1 MSEQDNFDID
11 VDEQLNKS
19 YLRNQENLARFNASA
34 AKKEEEDQQVLD
46 QNFSNLAAIE
56 APEDQETPTGGFI
69 DGVASFGKHLA
80 IGTAKGAEET
90 LSALR
95 LVDDNSWNLP
105 EPKDIAGSIGQ
116 GIGQFLPMFI
126 GGSGLLRGGAKMAG
140 LFQKSTKLSKA
151 GQGLITLGAG
161 GIADAVAFDP
171 KDKNLGNLA
180 LSIGAIS
187 NDPKASAMVK
197 QFLAQQDADP
207 ETVARLKNA
216 LNGAFA
222 GAIVEGLLRGTGYA
236 LKKTGVIKSKPK
248 DTELTEETLL
258 DELDSAEEAI
268 PTPPT
273 RGATRGTE
281 EATPTTSKEQD
292 IDEKELT
299 DAAQPIAEDTV
310 ELLDKV
316 RTAGNSESILKNLQ
330 DNLPDQNEAIV
341 ADLSKS
347 EADINKWYDKLEA
360 EDPEGADAI
369 IKMFEDKAN
378 GQGVPL
384 QQLLIQEGKYKG
396 KPLIESMN
404 FLKLDTED
412 EARHAMQFMANKFQI
427 KNLTKKPASDDF
439 NEAMAERLSEFDS
452 SLDDEAIEYQ
462 IKQIRKVTDD
472 IDEGI
477 KLVEVSKVLAQVNYE
492 QLDAAAKAMVE
503 SGGSKESVELLK
515 SRLRTGNM
523 IHQAG
528 GLLSQKSSQFLNSFK
543 RTTKAKDNTDL
554 LRSEATKKLHAKTP
568 KIIQKTGDNF
578 RNLKN
583 QDTFVKK
590 VEFEELKTKRKV
602 RISKAETATGKKATK
617 QIKLLT
623 DSQRL
628 LNKIKNLKKTLR
640 SEGAPERGQPFPK
653 RKPVTSPE
661 VKKLQEAIK
670 KVRAERD
677 TIENKFK
684 KGAKEQLKLRAKFEK
699 LSKDIKD
706 IQDGTVP
713 KKAEGKVKQT
723 TVDIEKL
730 KAEKKRLLTE
740 LNKGTDTQKN
750 IDRLNAELNKLLL
763 RRIGKNKVEP
773 LTPREITEA
782 EVTLKDAIKRE
793 NVKINERVTRQE
805 LEEALLEKSTLAV
818 QDEINKMD
826 LRQLKT
832 RVTAL
837 NKTMT
842 TKGMEVLHE
851 VYINGLLSSVKT
863 LGAVNPLGNASALLS
878 TIIERAF
885 AGATGNQI
893 AMREATMLAWESI
906 AGIKDAWYTFVSVL
920 RNGTKDTAVKTDAI
934 KVHER
939 ALSKEYFNASGPLGS
954 MIDFV
959 GTVINMPGKLL
970 LAQDEAFKGLVV
982 RGETRA
988 LAYRKAR
995 NKFSDQ
1001 DLGDAAVKANIR
1013 KEFDEIL
1020 DNISDHPDVTD
1031 AARMTSL
1038 KTSFTNDLP
1047 DKYKTDERTGK
1058 EVPTPGLAKIIQQG
1072 LDKHGLLRVFVPFFR
1087 TPANILSFTF
1097 ERTPGLQF
1105 LSKNLQRE
1113 LTSDDEA
1120 VKQLARARVGTSF
1133 AVTSVMFGAAMTGNF
1148 TGAPP
1153 TDRRLRANMEA
1164 KMGGRHWFS
1173 FNVAGE
1179 WHKYDRFDP
1188 FGVMM
1193 ATAAVAATMAKSM
1206 ISLNGKFEEEGD
1218 PTGLIREKYDE
1229 VVNSAAM
1236 GTIELLKDRH
1246 YVQGISEF
1254 ISFITA
1260 DNRSLTPTFKRLA
1273 MFSNPGIGLYS
1284 SFRRG
1289 VTQGTEVAKPRR
1301 LQRGAGAEDGLKKT
1315 GMYKIVDEMLQS
1327 HAEALAA
1334 VTPGYGGIAPQ
1345 KNLVGDVEA
1354 YPGTSGE
1361 FDTAFNLYQ
1370 SMANPVPGLKKSKSP
1385 LINKLAELE
1394 STVSQPSSINKLG
1407 NIVLSETE
1415 KTFVIDTW
1423 TKLNKDIVEPM
1434 LKDSFFDNLPTVT
1447 QRTVLENLINNNRQ
1461 VALNEAL
1468 VKFEDRLQP
1477 AFIADKQREALRP
1490 LEDQPQGFQTL
1501 LNLGQQ

>member
-1 MSEQDNFDID
+1 MSELDNFDID

-34 AKKEEEDQQVLD
+34 AKQEQENQQVLD

-56 APEDQETPTGGFI
+56 APEDEETPIGGFI

-80 IGTAKGAEET
+80 IGTVKGVEET
-90 LSALR
+90 LSAFR
-95 LVDDNSWNLP
+95 AIDDNAWNLP
-105 EPKDIAGSIGQ
+105 EPKDISGSIGQ

-126 GGSGLLRGGAKMAG
+126 GGGAVLRGGAKMAG

-197 QFLAQQDADP
+197 EYLAQQDADS

-216 LNGAFA
+216 LTGAVA
-222 GAIVEGLLRGTGYA
+222 GAITEGLIRGTGYA

-248 DTELTEETLL
+248 EAEVTEETLIN
-258 DELDSAEEAI
+258 ELESEEAI
-268 PTPPT
+268 PVV
-273 RGATRGTE
+273 
-281 EATPTTSKEQD
+281 SKEQP
-292 IDEKELT
+292 IDEQELA
-299 DAAQPIAEDTV
+299 DAAKPIAEDTV
-310 ELLDKV
+310 DLLDKA
-316 RTAGNSESILKNLQ
+316 RTAGNSESILKNIQ
-330 DNLPDQNEAIV
+330 DTLPDKNEAIV

-347 EADINKWYDKLEA
+347 EAAINKWYDELEA
-360 EDPEGADAI
+360 EDPQGAEAI

-396 KPLIESMN
+396 KALIESMN
-404 FLKLDTED
+404 FLKLDTEE
-412 EARHAMQFMANKFQI
+412 EARHAMQFMANKFEI
-427 KNLTKKPASDDF
+427 KNLTKKPAADDF
-439 NEAMAERLSEFDS
+439 NEAMAEHLSEFDNTM
-452 SLDDEAIEYQ
+452 DDEAIEHQ
-462 IKQIRKVTDD
+462 IKQIRKVTND

-477 KLVEVSKVLAQVNYE
+477 KLVEVSKVLAQINYE

-503 SGGSKESVELLK
+503 SGGSKESTELLQ
-515 SRLRTGNM
+515 SRIRTGNM

-528 GLLSQKSSQFLNSFK
+528 GLLSQKGSQFLNAFK
-543 RTTKAKDNTDL
+543 RKVKAVDNTSL
-554 LRSEATKKLHAKTP
+554 LRSEATKKLHSKTP

-583 QDTFVKK
+583 QDTFIKK
-590 VEFEELKTKRKV
+590 VEFEELKTTRKT

-617 QIKLLT
+617 QIKRLT
-623 DSQRL
+623 DGQRL
-628 LNKIKNLKKTLR
+628 LNKIKSLKKTLR
-640 SEGAPERGQPFPK
+640 SEKAPERGQPFPK

-661 VKKLQEAIK
+661 VKQLQESIQ

-699 LSKDIKD
+699 LSKDIKN

-713 KKAEGKVKQT
+713 KKAEGKAKQT

-750 IDRLNAELNKLLL
+750 IDRLNAELNQLLL
-763 RRIGKNKVEP
+763 KRISKNKIEP

-782 EVTLKDAIKRE
+782 EATLKDAIKRE
-793 NVKINERVTRQE
+793 NQKISERVTRQE
-805 LEEALLEKSTLAV
+805 LEEALIEKSSLAV
-818 QDEINKMD
+818 QAEINKMD

-837 NKTMT
+837 NKSMT

-863 LGAVNPLGNASALLS
+863 LAVVNPVGNASALLS

-906 AGIKDAWYTFVSVL
+906 AGLKDAWYTFVSVL
-920 RNGTKDTAVKTDAI
+920 RKGTTDTAVKTDAI

-939 ALSKEYFNASGPLGS
+939 ALSKEYFNTSGPLGA

-959 GTVINMPGKLL
+959 GSAINMPGKIL
-970 LAQDEAFKGLVV
+970 LAQDEAFKGLVM

-1001 DLGDAAVKANIR
+1001 NLGDAAVKANIR

-1020 DNISDHPDVTD
+1020 DNIGDHPDVTD

-1038 KTSFTNDLP
+1038 KNSFTNDLP
-1047 DKYKTDERTGK
+1047 DKIKIDPRTGK
-1058 EVPTPGLAKIIQQG
+1058 EVPTPGLTKLIQQG
-1072 LDKHGLLRVFVPFFR
+1072 LDKYGLLRVFVPFFR
-1087 TPANILSFTF
+1087 TPANILTFTF
-1097 ERTPGLQF
+1097 ERTPVLQF
-1105 LSKNLQRE
+1105 ASKNLRRE

-1120 VKQLARARVGTSF
+1120 VKQLARAKVGTSF

-1164 KMGGRHWFS
+1164 KMGGPHWFS
-1173 FNVAGE
+1173 WNVNGE

-1193 ATAAVAATMAKSM
+1193 ATAATAATMAKSM

-1229 VVNSAAM
+1229 VINSAAM

-1254 ISFITA
+1254 ISFVTA
-1260 DNRSLTPTFKRLA
+1260 DNRSLSPTFKRLA
-1273 MFSNPGIGLYS
+1273 MFGNPGIGLYS

-1289 VTQGTEVAKPRR
+1289 ITQGTEVAKPRR

-1315 GMYKIVDEMLQS
+1315 GMAKIVDEMLQS
-1327 HAEALAA
+1327 HAEALAS
-1334 VTPGYGGIAPQ
+1334 VTPGYGDIAPQ
-1345 KNLVGDVEA
+1345 KNLVGDVVA
-1354 YPGTSGE
+1354 YPGTAGE
-1361 FDTAFNLYQ
+1361 FDTTFNLYQ

-1407 NIVLSETE
+1407 NIVLTETE
-1415 KTFVIDTW
+1415 KTFVIDKW

-1434 LKDSFFDNLPTVT
+1434 LKDSFFDRLPTVT

-1461 VALNEAL
+1461 VALNQAL

-1477 AFIADKQREALRP
+1477 AFIANKQREALRP
-1490 LEDQPQGFQTL
+1490 LEDQPQGFQSL